1 MLPYMIL
8 LLVFL
13 ILGIFL
19 CEWKRNSAS
28 VRSRDM
34 IFLCLAGA
42 ALTVF
47 ASLRASTV
55 GIDYEMYRD
64 YFLAMRDGGAGYLF
78 SSNNP
83 YRLEWGYSLL
93 NYLVSLVS
101 GDVRVFMAV
110 AALLIAGLTCLFIAK
125 NSPSWWLSVF
135 VFISFGFYN
144 NSLCFIRQSI
154 ATAIFLFAIP
164 FLKEK
169 KLIPYL
175 VIVVLAASFH
185 KALFIMVVLYF
196 LAHIPVN
203 WKSLTAYGV
212 LTALV
217 LIFSWPLFNF
227 VTQFVYQYYAT
238 EEGLYYMQ
246 GRDWQTAFVPVVYML
261 VIVGLRQYLLKRNP
275 KNVVLVNFALYAGLL
290 YIMTCKHFLFQRF
303 GMLFFTAA
311 ILVIPEFLVS
321 IDANREELTELEQ
334 GGAARVVKKNAG
346 RKKTAIEIR
355 ERRSALRNRKY
366 YYLYSV
372 AGLVFIG
379 LVYYI
384 WILMQDRTMLL
395 PYLTFFQQG

>member
-8 LLVFL
+8 LLVL
-13 ILGIFL
+13 LVLGILL
-19 CEWKRNSAS
+19 CEWKRNAAS
-28 VRSRDM
+28 VRSRDL
-34 IFLCLAGA
+34 IFLILSGA

-47 ASLRASTV
+47 ASLRASSV
-55 GIDYEMYRD
+55 GIDYQMYRD
-64 YFLAMRDGGAGYLF
+64 YFFSMRDGGASYLF
-78 SSNNP
+78 SADNP

-110 AALLIAGLTCLFIAK
+110 AALLILGLTCVFIGK
-125 NSPSWWLSVF
+125 YSPSLWLSVF
-135 VFISFGFYN
+135 VFLSFGFYL

-185 KALFIMVVLYF
+185 KALFIMIVLYF
-196 LAHIPVN
+196 IAHIPVT
-203 WKSLTAYGV
+203 WKSLTVYAA

-217 LIFSWPLFNF
+217 LIFSWPLFHL

-261 VIVGLRQYLLKRNP
+261 VIVGLRRYLLKRNP
-275 KNVVLVNFALYAGLL
+275 KNVVLVNFSLYAGLL

-303 GMLFFTAA
+303 GMLFFTASL
-311 ILVIPEFLVS
+311 LVIPEFLVS
-321 IDANREELTELEQ
+321 IDANREELLELEQ
-334 GGAARVVKKNAG
+334 GGAAKVAGKNAN
-346 RKKTAIEIR
+346 RKKAAIARR
-355 ERRSALRNRKY
+355 EQRSTLRNRKY

-372 AGLVFIG
+372 AALVFVG
-379 LVYYI
+379 LLYYT
-384 WILMQDRTMLL
+384 WILMQDRTALL
-395 PYLTFFQQG
+395 PYLTFFQE

>member
-1 MLPYMIL
+1 M
-8 LLVFL
+8 
-13 ILGIFL
+13 
-19 CEWKRNSAS
+19 
-28 VRSRDM
+28 
-34 IFLCLAGA
+34 
-42 ALTVF
+42 
-47 ASLRASTV
+47 
-55 GIDYEMYRD
+55 
-64 YFLAMRDGGAGYLF
+64 
-78 SSNNP
+78 
-83 YRLEWGYSLL
+83 
-93 NYLVSLVS
+93 
-101 GDVRVFMAV
+101 
-110 AALLIAGLTCLFIAK
+110 LIAGLTCLFIAK

-321 IDANREELTELEQ
+321 IDANRAELTELEQ

>member
-1 MLPYMIL
+1 MIL
-8 LLVFL
+8 LLFTLV
-13 ILGIFL
+13 LGIFL

-28 VRSRDM
+28 VRSRDL
-34 IFLCLAGA
+34 IFLCIAGA
-42 ALTVF
+42 GLTIF
-47 ASLRASTV
+47 ASLRGSSV
-55 GIDYEMYRD
+55 GIDYQMYRD
-64 YFLAMRDGGAGYLF
+64 YFFAIREGGAGYLV
-78 SSNNP
+78 SSSNP

-101 GDVRVFMAV
+101 SDVRVFMAA

-135 VFISFGFYN
+135 VFVSFGFYN

-154 ATAIFLFAIP
+154 AIAIFLFAIP

-196 LAHIPVN
+196 IAHIPVT
-203 WKSLTAYGV
+203 WKSLTVYGA

-217 LIFSWPLFNF
+217 LIFSWPLFHF

-261 VIVGLRQYLLKRNP
+261 VIVGLRQYLLKRDP
-275 KNVVLVNFALYAGLL
+275 KNIVLVNFSIYAGLL

-321 IDANREELTELEQ
+321 IDANRDELAELEQ
-334 GGAARVVKKNAG
+334 GGAAKVVKKNAG
-346 RKKTAIEIR
+346 RKKTAIELR

-372 AGLVFIG
+372 AALIFIG
-379 LVYYI
+379 VVYYI
-384 WILMQDRTMLL
+384 WMLMQDRTLLL
-395 PYLTFFQQG
+395 PYVTFFQG

>member
-8 LLVFL
+8 LLFTL

-28 VRSRDM
+28 VRSRDL
-34 IFLCLAGA
+34 IFLCIAGA
-42 ALTVF
+42 GLTIF
-47 ASLRASTV
+47 ASLRGSSV
-55 GIDYEMYRD
+55 GIDYQMYRD
-64 YFLAMRDGGAGYLF
+64 YFFAIREGGASYLV
-78 SSNNP
+78 SSSNP

-101 GDVRVFMAV
+101 SDVRVFMAA

-135 VFISFGFYN
+135 VFVSFGFYN

-154 ATAIFLFAIP
+154 AIAIFLFAIP

-196 LAHIPVN
+196 IAHIPVT
-203 WKSLTAYGV
+203 WKSLTVYGA

-217 LIFSWPLFNF
+217 LIFSWPLFHF

-261 VIVGLRQYLLKRNP
+261 VIVGLRQYLLKRDP
-275 KNVVLVNFALYAGLL
+275 KNIVLVNFSIYAGLL

-321 IDANREELTELEQ
+321 IDANRDELAELEQ
-334 GGAARVVKKNAG
+334 GGAAKVVKKNAG
-346 RKKTAIEIR
+346 RKKTAIELR

-372 AGLVFIG
+372 AALIFIG
-379 LVYYI
+379 VVYYI
-384 WILMQDRTMLL
+384 WMLMQDRTLLL
-395 PYLTFFQQG
+395 PYVTFFQG